1 MNKNNPLCPH
11 CKSSDTCPIFWGYP
25 GNIEEFS
32 KLVDEKKISPGGCCI
47 SDNDPLWHC
56 NNCQIRWGK
65 RSEKNEMQ
73 NL

>member
-32 KLVDEKKISPGGCCI
+32 KLVDEKKISPGGCCV
-47 SDNDPLWHC
+47 SDDDPVRHC
-56 NNCQIRWGK
+56 NNCQNRWGK
-65 RSEKNEMQ
+65 RSE
-73 NL
+73 